1 MLDLKEIYIE
11 LLKKK
16 NTVRQ
21 CKWHLPGQPVA
32 NLLVLTSQKLNVI
45 HLSIRLCKAFYNMAL
60 T

>member
-1 MLDLKEIYIE
+1 M
-11 LLKKK
+11 
-16 NTVRQ
+16 VRQ
-21 CKWHLPGQPVA
+21 CTWHLPGQPVA